1 MNPCG
6 GGRRMVPTG
15 TQRTARYGTTWYQC
29 NRFFVKQTKS
39 KTGCDSDAAAAN
51 PTRERILGAAF
62 KAFTESGYAET
73 STLEIATRAKVSKRE
88 LYALF
93 GNKQAM
99 LVACIAARVTRMR
112 LPPDLPAAR
121 DRDTLA
127 RILATFG
134 AILLREVCH
143 PSVLAVFRLAVA
155 EAMRS
160 PEVAQVLDA
169 EGRQA
174 NRAALSDVLAQAQ
187 TTGLLEAGDPTDMA
201 GEFLALLWRDLMMGL
216 MLRVTESPDAKEIER
231 RALTATTAFLK
242 LHPKP

>member
-1 MNPCG
+1 V
-6 GGRRMVPTG
+6 R
-15 TQRTARYGTTWYQC
+15 
-29 NRFFVKQTKS
+29 QTKS
-39 KTGCDSDAAAAN
+39 KTGRDSDAGAASPA
-51 PTRERILGAAF
+51 RERILGAAF
-62 KAFTESGYAET
+62 KAFTENGYAET

-127 RILATFG
+127 RVLQIFG

-143 PSVLAVFRLAVA
+143 PSVLAVLRLAVA
-155 EAMRS
+155 EATRS

-169 EGRQA
+169 EGRQS
-174 NRAALSDVLAQAQ
+174 NRAALSNMLAQAQ
-187 TTGLLEAGDPTDMA
+187 AAGLLEAGDPTDMA

-216 MLRVTESPDAKEIER
+216 MLRVAKSPDPKEIER
-231 RALTATTAFLK
+231 RALNAATGFLK
-242 LHPKP
+242 LHPMP

>member
-1 MNPCG
+1 
-6 GGRRMVPTG
+6 
-15 TQRTARYGTTWYQC
+15 
-29 NRFFVKQTKS
+29 VKQTKS
-39 KTGCDSDAAAAN
+39 IATCVSDTAAPN
-51 PTRERILGAAF
+51 PVRDRILGAAF
-62 KAFTESGYAET
+62 KAFTENGYAET

-127 RILATFG
+127 RILLIFG

-155 EAMRS
+155 EATRS

-169 EGRQA
+169 EGRQS
-174 NRAALSDVLAQAQ
+174 NRAALSNMLAQAQ
-187 TTGLLEAGDPTDMA
+187 AAGLLESGDPTDMA

-216 MLRVTESPDAKEIER
+216 MLRVANPPDPKEIER
-231 RALTATTAFLK
+231 RALNAATAFLK
-242 LHPKP
+242 LYPRP